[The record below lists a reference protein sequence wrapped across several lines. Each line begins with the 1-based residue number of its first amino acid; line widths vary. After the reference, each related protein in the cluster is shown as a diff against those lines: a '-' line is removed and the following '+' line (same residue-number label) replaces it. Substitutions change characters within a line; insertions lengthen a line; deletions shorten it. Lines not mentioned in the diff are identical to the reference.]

1 MCNVLPALRKSIV
14 WVLKVKIQNVF
25 ALLKNVVSFKK
36 CEICVE
42 YISK

>member
-25 ALLKNVVSFKK
+25 ALLKNV
-36 CEICVE
+36 EICVE